1 MILTLQT
8 AIFLVY
14 LTVHA
19 TSTVNVTFFGGKNFK
34 LPKCEVV
41 LSGCKPICA
50 NLVGKVISI
59 KPSVKN
65 TCMKFYTTADCSGA
79 PPSYRGSIN
88 DLDGDGITDLIGTP
102 AKEWKA
108 IGDCKQSTGIPDN
121 SVALFPQKKF
131 KGTPSIVTVKGC
143 TPVPNTLAGK
153 SESFISNTQ
162 CCHLYATKNCTD
174 DKLILVLQKTDFGT
188 AYDDYDSF
196 SDWKSFRQISAIG
209 DCKQP

>member
-65 TCMKFYTTADCSGA
+65 TCMKLYTTADCSGA

-108 IGDCKQSTGIPDN
+108 IGDCKQSTGVKYFFLLAFLNVVNLI
-121 SVALFPQKKF
+121 SLFLFKELRVKKGEI
-131 KGTPSIVTVKGC
+131 KV
-143 TPVPNTLAGK
+143 
-153 SESFISNTQ
+153 
-162 CCHLYATKNCTD
+162 D
-174 DKLILVLQKTDFGT
+174 
-188 AYDDYDSF
+188 
-196 SDWKSFRQISAIG
+196 
-209 DCKQP
+209 